1 MAAQVQPSPK
11 TSKSVDVAVEKAAGS
26 APIAPVRTKEAE
38 VKARTMSDNERKE
51 WKGFLADVDE
61 DGVEEYEVEAL
72 LTLFE
77 LNKLWRPGKFVGLSE
92 ADMILQT
99 ELNHIIYVV

>member
-1 MAAQVQPSPK
+1 MA
-11 TSKSVDVAVEKAAGS
+11 
-26 APIAPVRTKEAE
+26 IFKEI
-38 VKARTMSDNERKE
+38 KNIKRTMSGDERKE

-77 LNKLWRPGKFVGLSE
+77 LNKLWRPGKLVGLSE

-99 ELNHIIYVV
+99 EWNHRIHVF